1 VSVRV
6 HLPPVLRHVMGG
18 ERWLEA
24 DGASVAA
31 VLGALGRRHPSLS
44 LHFFDEHGAVRHNI
58 VCVHN
63 GAVVR
68 ANEMSAHQISDG
80 DELVLANALAGG

>member
-1 VSVRV
+1 MSVRV
-6 HLPPVLRHVMGG
+6 HLPPILRHVMGG

-24 DGASVAA
+24 DGTSIAA
-31 VLGALGRRHPSLS
+31 VLGALGKKHPALA
-44 LHFFDEHGAVRHNI
+44 LHFFDEHGAVRHNV

-63 GAVVR
+63 GTLVR
-68 ANEMSAHQISDG
+68 AKEMLAHVISDG